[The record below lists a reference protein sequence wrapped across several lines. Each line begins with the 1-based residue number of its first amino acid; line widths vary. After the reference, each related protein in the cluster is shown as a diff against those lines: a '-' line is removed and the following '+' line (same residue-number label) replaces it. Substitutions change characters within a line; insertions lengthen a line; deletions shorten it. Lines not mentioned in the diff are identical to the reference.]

1 MKSVYFAFYIS
12 LIQSLSKEEACQ
24 VIHNMLFK
32 SSATL
37 NGASVLAFTSSTLTP
52 PATSI
57 SGKPSVKSPS
67 NTASSV
73 IILETH
79 FCPVKGNVQAG
90 WKLVGIFRE
99 F

>member
-1 MKSVYFAFYIS
+1 MDFIDAVSCAY
-12 LIQSLSKEEACQ
+12 
-24 VIHNMLFK
+24 HNMLFK

-57 SGKPSVKSPS
+57 SVKPSVKSTS
-67 NTASSV
+67 GTASSV

-90 WKLVGIFRE
+90 WKLIGIFLE